1 MLKLKRADDVVQW
14 LTAGVQPEQLAAVSR
29 MRLANAFVETK
40 QFQSALKCYETL
52 LTEVEQSDE
61 HDRQQLSNSGPGDLT
76 RSTIPR
82 EELLLAAARCAAN
95 AGETE
100 RGVKY
105 FEDLV
110 EKFSCKPEVLCEYS
124 GLLLQQGRVR
134 EAMQHLP
141 DSAALTAEQR
151 ILVIDVMIADNK
163 LAEAKALAES
173 MAGDPAERAEG
184 DRQLIERLAAI
195 EQVRGDNKAA
205 AKYYQKL
212 IDLGESKIAIRA
224 SLAQQLVLSG
234 DMPRALENYRLLVEA
249 DELPESERFWLLLAL
264 NRSQTIP
271 AWSLRTLN
279 AAGKQALEDSDY
291 PFRETEQ
298 LAYLHVRAGNKST
311 ALTLIR
317 KLLQVPEAEREDLLL
332 FASNLAAELGEFRE
346 SEEFLTKLR
355 TLRQVKTNGDASLR
369 GATARKPSR
378 Q

>member
-1 MLKLKRADDVVQW
+1 
-14 LTAGVQPEQLAAVSR
+14 
-29 MRLANAFVETK
+29 
-40 QFQSALKCYETL
+40 
-52 LTEVEQSDE
+52 
-61 HDRQQLSNSGPGDLT
+61 
-76 RSTIPR
+76 
-82 EELLLAAARCAAN
+82 
-95 AGETE
+95 
-100 RGVKY
+100 
-105 FEDLV
+105 
-110 EKFSCKPEVLCEYS
+110 
-124 GLLLQQGRVR
+124 
-134 EAMQHLP
+134 MQHLP

-184 DRQLIERLAAI
+184 DRQLLERLAAI

-264 NRSQTIP
+264 NRSQSIP
-271 AWSLRTLN
+271 AWSLKTLN
-279 AAGKQALEDSDY
+279 TAGKQALEDSDY